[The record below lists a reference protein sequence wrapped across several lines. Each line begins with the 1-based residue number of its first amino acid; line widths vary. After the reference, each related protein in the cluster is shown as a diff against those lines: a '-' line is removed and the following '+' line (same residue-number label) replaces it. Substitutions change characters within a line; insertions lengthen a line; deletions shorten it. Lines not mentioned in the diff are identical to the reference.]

1 MKKQKKLI
9 IILSLAFALML
20 ALYFAVVQPLVN
32 REEPKEPPLSVD
44 EGEGLYHNIR
54 LLYDK
59 IEREDIKTIEVH
71 NSDGDY
77 SFVRSDPSKRS
88 SDFVIQEGERI
99 YFLPEYDYE
108 KISEIVVAVGTTYV
122 REKIISE
129 TVTEEIFAEYGLSLA
144 DDPAYFRV
152 ETFDGESFKV
162 YIGEKTIT
170 DGGFYMRREG
180 VASVY
185 VSQSTTVGNAV
196 NAKPEYYVKPL
207 LTRVFTTHGH
217 YYTKDFTVWRK
228 ITDVNETLH
237 RDDAVQ
243 FEFYEIN
250 GDGTKGELRAAS
262 MDLRDAQVAI
272 KDAFE
277 GKKIGDGD
285 FSFVRK
291 FDANYEDKTLA
302 GRSVEYTV
310 TRITGIDRLEICLNY
325 LNTDERSLFQAGDI
339 YAITDPREKRS
350 YVPNT
355 SMYMTV
361 LEGIEALEGIEVVEF
376 GLTSEKMAEYGLG
389 EVKIYYES
397 PEAIKSAANDN
408 DVTIS
413 NYIMNMLYVSEKQ
426 QDGSYYAGS
435 LLFDIIARVDGE
447 IFDYLYEPFSSWV
460 TDRPFSISIND
471 VSEMKFDFGYADAD
485 ETHTFLLSH
494 TVNNKKTVLSKVT
507 HKESSKAVNVSAFRQ
522 LFMDLLS
529 MYYSGD
535 YEGEKDASEIVSKKE
550 NSVLTL
556 TVTLKNSETRT
567 IDFCPYS
574 ERQMLVGIDGDAFF
588 YVSTVKGEK
597 LYNDV
602 KLILDGKMPD
612 YEKIY

>member
-9 IILSLAFALML
+9 IILALAFALML
-20 ALYFAVVQPLVN
+20 ALYFAVVLPLVN
-32 REEPKEPPLSVD
+32 KEEPKEPPLSVD

-54 LLYDK
+54 LLYEKIDREAIKK
-59 IEREDIKTIEVH
+59 IEIH
-71 NSDGDY
+71 NADGDY
-77 SFVRSDPSKRS
+77 AFVRSDPSKRA

-99 YFLPEYDYE
+99 YLLPEYDYE
-108 KISEIVVAVGTTYV
+108 KISEIVVSVGTTYV

-129 TVTEEIFAEYGLSLA
+129 KVTEEIFAEYGLSLA

-170 DGGFYMRREG
+170 DGGFYLRREG

-196 NAKPEYYVKPL
+196 QAKPEYYVKPL

-217 YYTKDFTVWRK
+217 YYTKDFTFWRR
-228 ITDVNETLH
+228 ITDTEEKVH
-237 RDDAVQ
+237 RDDTVQ
-243 FEFYEIN
+243 FEFYEIKE
-250 GDGTKGELRAAS
+250 DGTKGEIRSGS

-277 GKKIGDGD
+277 GKKIGDGN

-291 FDANYEDKTLA
+291 YAANFEDKSLA
-302 GRSVEYTV
+302 GRSVEYIV
-310 TRITGIDRLEICLNY
+310 TRLSGIDRLEICLNY
-325 LNTDERSLFQAGDI
+325 LNTAERSLFQAGDI

-361 LEGIEALEGIEVVEF
+361 LEGIEALEGVEVVEF
-376 GLTSEKMAEYGLG
+376 GLTPDKLAEYGLG
-389 EVKIYYES
+389 EFKIYYES
-397 PEAIKSAANDN
+397 PESIKSETSGN
-408 DVTIS
+408 DVIID

-447 IFDYLYEPFSSWV
+447 VFDYLYEPFSSWV
-460 TDRPFSISIND
+460 ADKPFSISIND
-471 VSEMKFDFGYADAD
+471 VAEMKFDFGYADAD
-485 ETHTFLLSH
+485 ETHTFELLH
-494 TVNNKKTVLSKVT
+494 TVNNKKTVLSKVL
-507 HKESSKAVNVSAFRQ
+507 HKESAKTVNVSAFRQ

-529 MYYSGD
+529 IYYSGD
-535 YEGEKDASEIVSKKE
+535 YTKETDASEIVSKKE
-550 NSVLTL
+550 NSVLSL
-556 TVTLKNSETRT
+556 TVTLKNSEKRT

-597 LYNDV
+597 LYNDI

-612 YEKIY
+612 YEKNY